1 MICSPKTTF
10 LRHGPLWAM
19 TGLSDCRAV
28 VCIFSNGA
36 AVESSVH
43 DYLLFTHQRWIN
55 TDDLTLVCAYTS
67 MCMYLLLHRK
77 LGLETQHISDP
88 D

>member
-1 MICSPKTTF
+1 M
-10 LRHGPLWAM
+10 GPFGPDRPVRLQSS
-19 TGLSDCRAV
+19 GV
-28 VCIFSNGA
+28 YIFSDGT

-55 TDDLTLVCAYTS
+55 TDDLTQVCAYTS

-77 LGLETQHISDP
+77 LGLETQHISHP